1 MALKIIS
8 GETLQITVQADKA
21 ATVSFVFAGPS
32 KHTVAAT
39 GDGTGNFS
47 ISASTAGWAA
57 GSYLWEATSSAAG
70 LVKVITRQGLTVA
83 APLDSLATGA
93 DLRSTARKAVEMLE
107 ASLSGASTAEV
118 SRYKINN
125 RELQRYTVEERI
137 ALLAFWRRELSKE
150 NRKAAGISGLGKRI
164 ETVI

>member
-39 GDGTGNFS
+39 GDGAGNFS

-137 ALLAFWRRELSKE
+137 SLLAFWRRELSKE
-150 NRKAAGISGLGKRI
+150 NRKAAGISGLGRRI